1 MNFFKKWILEG
12 HVWDREE
19 MVCAVGL
26 PHVLASIPF
35 LKEWQVK
42 LKINQY
48 KITNMFE
55 NDLFS
60 DNYIKYLKFYALS

>member
-1 MNFFKKWILEG
+1 MLNFKKKKWILEG
-12 HVWDREE
+12 HVWDQEE

-48 KITNMFE
+48 KIT
-55 NDLFS
+55 
-60 DNYIKYLKFYALS
+60 KYVWKRFI

>member
-1 MNFFKKWILEG
+1 
-12 HVWDREE
+12 

-42 LKINQY
+42 LKINTKSQ
-48 KITNMFE
+48 NMFE